1 MTEKQKKFLEAM
13 NKLMPQLT
21 ELDQERLLAFG
32 EGLAFMGGTREQ
44 ERVAAQDSA

>member
-1 MTEKQKKFLEAM
+1 MTEKQKKFLEIM

-32 EGLAFMGGTREQ
+32 EGLAFMNGTRGQ
-44 ERVAAQDSA
+44 ECAATQGSA